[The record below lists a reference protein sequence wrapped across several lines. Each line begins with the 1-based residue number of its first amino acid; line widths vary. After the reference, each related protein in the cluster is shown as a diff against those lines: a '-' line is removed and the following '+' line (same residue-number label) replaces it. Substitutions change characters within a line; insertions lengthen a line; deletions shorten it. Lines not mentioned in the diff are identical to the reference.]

1 MKLAT
6 VQADSNIIDAD
17 LHNFGQRVETQ
28 TRACGTDWFRKPR
41 TVYWEW
47 FFFGKNSP
55 LKPLF
60 ETGGNGQSRLSD
72 YIFNLDTEIS
82 NQWLGYSKRIL
93 QSTVT
98 PDTSHFYSFGALLAY
113 CYVFGIRDLH
123 RGNLIMTPTH
133 LQVVD
138 AEVVLTRLVLPNE
151 TILLPFKEVGRQ
163 KSGIGALVS
172 ESQLSSENGETILSG
187 YFDMFTHL
195 IKNRSLLLK
204 KFEDVADLEIP
215 IRVLLRNTVDYKTA
229 TDFLPEESAQLS
241 RNDIPYFFKRLGQ
254 KDLLWLEKKG
264 TEIKAGPL
272 GRFEPDIARHAIH
285 PSVILS
291 EEMVSNERLV
301 QGAFLI
307 YRKLGL
313 TSEYRLKNNTHIT
326 SKRIFFESSNYQL
339 ANS

>member
-1 MKLAT
+1 MKLAP
-6 VQADSNIIDAD
+6 VPADSNFIDAD
-17 LHNFGQRVETQ
+17 LHNFGQRVEIQ

-47 FFFGKNSP
+47 FFFGKDSP

-60 ETGGNGQSRLSD
+60 EAGVNGQFRFSD

-82 NQWLGYSKRIL
+82 NQWLGYSKRIHG
-93 QSTVT
+93 STTT
-98 PDTSHFYSFGALLAY
+98 PEASHFYSFGALLAY

-123 RGNLIMTPTH
+123 SGNLLMTPTH
-133 LQVVD
+133 LQVID
-138 AEVVLTRLVLPNE
+138 AEVVLTRLVLPHE
-151 TILLPFKEVGRQ
+151 TVLLPFKEVRWQ
-163 KSGIGALVS
+163 KSGVGALVS
-172 ESQLSSENGETILSG
+172 ESQLSSENGEIILSG

-204 KFEDVADLEIP
+204 KFEGVTDLDIP

-229 TDFLPEESAQLS
+229 KDFLSEEFAQLL

-254 KDLLWLEKKG
+254 KELLWLEKKD
-264 TEIKAGPL
+264 TEIKTGPL

-291 EEMVSNERLV
+291 EEMISNERLV

-313 TSEYRLKNNTHIT
+313 SSEYRLKNNTQIN
-326 SKRIFFESSNYQL
+326 SRSIFFESSNYQL
-339 ANS
+339 THS